1 MKTKIIR
8 KLALLI
14 PAVFIAGLAISSYA
28 DSERISRMTQYLDL
42 SDEQVLAIEALGNP
56 QEEDR
61 GEAWR
66 TKNEVEKLVVAGE
79 VEAAATLAAES
90 VRSKIYRYA
99 ENRAALAEILTPSQ
113 LEEWEDLRDRFRNR
127 R

>member
-1 MKTKIIR
+1 MYTKITK
-8 KLALLI
+8 KLALLMS
-14 PAVFIAGLAISSYA
+14 AAFIAGLAIFSYA
-28 DSERISRMTQYLDL
+28 DSERISRMTQYLEL

-56 QEEDR
+56 QEEGR

-66 TKNEVEKLVVAGE
+66 TKKEVEKLVVAGE
-79 VEAAATLAAES
+79 VDAAANLAAES
-90 VRSKIYRYA
+90 VRTKIYGYA
-99 ENRAALAEILTPSQ
+99 ENRAALAEILTPAQ